1 LSLPLDELPTRENV
15 MVIGEELALALLE
28 SGKAKPEHYI
38 HVVVH
43 EGLTAAT
50 AHLKT
55 DMQYRFRFVPVSY
68 VAL

>member
-1 LSLPLDELPTRENV
+1 